1 MTPFPPGADDASDAG
16 PLADRQECDSTDTMA
31 TFSTP
36 SPRTSVTALPAPEA
50 APIPEWDGP
59 DRSPGRRL
67 QSSGQYPKRLVS
79 SSAEELLADSL
90 DPQEISTSPCCC
102 SRIHGSGC
110 FHAVCCSRHGNLEAN
125 PPTEGKHSC
134 PRTAYCPHHC
144 PATRTGCPWH
154 LPKWQKIL
162 WKKQPHPDCY
172 VDETFLNT
180 LMRNA
185 NLTRYIYSELC
196 KSTVVLTQHLSC
208 ILIFLLIYR
217 MIVRRSIE
225 ASTLVIFDVI
235 ALPVGYA
242 LRWSLRPAPRA
253 ARQVLQSAVIVVGV
267 LRILAP
273 VLQTLTQSFSDD
285 TVISLTSICL
295 LIHIPLNDYSYVYR
309 NPGIID
315 EPLGRLMSLNV
326 ALFANVLLA
335 SRLSTSTEVFAFL
348 FFGIEVF
355 ALSPMA
361 RRYLLLWNPW
371 ACTYVVTPL
380 IILLTSGLMYVEGSA
395 SNVVLYLFLMFFIT
409 FVGPYWLIRSQ
420 KYKNEI
426 SGPWDIPCVKN
437 YT

>member
-1 MTPFPPGADDASDAG
+1 
-16 PLADRQECDSTDTMA
+16 
-31 TFSTP
+31 
-36 SPRTSVTALPAPEA
+36 
-50 APIPEWDGP
+50 
-59 DRSPGRRL
+59 
-67 QSSGQYPKRLVS
+67 
-79 SSAEELLADSL
+79 
-90 DPQEISTSPCCC
+90 
-102 SRIHGSGC
+102 
-110 FHAVCCSRHGNLEAN
+110 
-125 PPTEGKHSC
+125 
-134 PRTAYCPHHC
+134 
-144 PATRTGCPWH
+144 
-154 LPKWQKIL
+154 
-162 WKKQPHPDCY
+162 
-172 VDETFLNT
+172 
-180 LMRNA
+180 
-185 NLTRYIYSELC
+185 
-196 KSTVVLTQHLSC
+196 
-208 ILIFLLIYR
+208 